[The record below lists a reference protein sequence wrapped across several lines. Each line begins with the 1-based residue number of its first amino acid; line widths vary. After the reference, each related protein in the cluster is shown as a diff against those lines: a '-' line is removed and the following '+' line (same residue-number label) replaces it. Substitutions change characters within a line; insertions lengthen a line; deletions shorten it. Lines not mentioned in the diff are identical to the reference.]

1 MPWRSVA
8 GDSDMLRGPLRQ
20 CHLGGDLQGN
30 VHELDELRGVG
41 EGNVPGRR
49 KRVGKVLGWGAA
61 QNV

>member
-1 MPWRSVA
+1 
-8 GDSDMLRGPLRQ
+8 MLRGPLRQ